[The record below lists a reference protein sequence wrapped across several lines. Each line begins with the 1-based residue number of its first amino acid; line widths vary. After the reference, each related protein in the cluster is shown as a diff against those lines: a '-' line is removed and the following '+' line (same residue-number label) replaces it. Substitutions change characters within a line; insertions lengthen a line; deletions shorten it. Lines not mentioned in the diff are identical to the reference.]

1 MRHRKSVDDSL
12 PMVYSTDMETTRPD
26 LATAYLLAQGKKP
39 KHATRAVRRKA
50 AALIKRKIGP
60 SRASITDVAHLLGV
74 SVAAV
79 SRWVSGER
87 LPNADMTRKI
97 LGGKS

>member
-1 MRHRKSVDDSL
+1 
-12 PMVYSTDMETTRPD
+12 METTRPD
-26 LATAYLLAQGKKP
+26 IATAYLLAKSKEP
-39 KHATRAVRRKA
+39 KHTTRAVRRKA
-50 AALIKRKIGP
+50 AALIKRKVGP

-97 LGGKS
+97 LGVKP